1 MVVNGS
7 DVDSVVGGVIVVA
20 VFVIVVVVFG
30 FATCEEVVDGAL
42 LCLTHVGA
50 VREGWLC
57 LLLV

>member
-7 DVDSVVGGVIVVA
+7 DVDSVVGGVVVVA
-20 VFVIVVVVFG
+20 VVVMVVVVFG

-50 VREGWLC
+50 VREG
-57 LLLV
+57 